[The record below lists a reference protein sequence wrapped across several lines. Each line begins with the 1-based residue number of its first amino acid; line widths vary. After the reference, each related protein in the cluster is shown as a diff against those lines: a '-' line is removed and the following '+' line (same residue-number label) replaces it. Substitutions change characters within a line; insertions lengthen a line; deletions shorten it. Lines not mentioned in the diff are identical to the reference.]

1 MDIVFD
7 CPNCSQELA
16 VDSSGAGS
24 DIECPSCGETI
35 TIPQAS
41 TRSPSGAASAE
52 MPAATTPTSPVAAS
66 AAAKVEK
73 HLRVPVRNTPSEVLI
88 SKPTPPLGSKTPG
101 VKGIRTHTIR
111 HASCVESGHD
121 HFDEVVTKFLSE
133 TGEANIIGI
142 HTISYTLFDV
152 TTQKMM
158 TDYGVLVVYRG

>member
-24 DIECPSCGETI
+24 EIQCPSCSETI
-35 TIPQAS
+35 TIPMAS
-41 TRSPSGAASAE
+41 TRSPSSAAAAE
-52 MPAATTPTSPVAAS
+52 TPASTTAPASTVAAS

-73 HLRVPVRNTPSEVLI
+73 HLRVPVRTTPSEVLI
-88 SKPTPPLGSKTPG
+88 AKPASALAKTSG
-101 VKGIRTHTIR
+101 VKGIRTHTVR